1 MYKKLFIFTI
11 IFLLCDQ
18 LSKGLINFYF
28 NLNESIEIIPNFFRL
43 TYVHNQG
50 AAFSMFMGAR
60 WFFIIIA
67 IIALNIIYIFFIRDK
82 KLKNNE
88 IVIYSLLISGIMGNL
103 IDRILYGYVIDFLDF
118 TIFGYNFAIFNFAD
132 SFIVVAIIILLILMC
147 GEKGARN
154 HFRSQQ

>member
-118 TIFGYNFAIFNFAD
+118 TIFGYIFAIFNFAD
-132 SFIVVAIIILLILMC
+132 SFIVVAIIIFLI
-147 GEKGARN
+147 
-154 HFRSQQ
+154 